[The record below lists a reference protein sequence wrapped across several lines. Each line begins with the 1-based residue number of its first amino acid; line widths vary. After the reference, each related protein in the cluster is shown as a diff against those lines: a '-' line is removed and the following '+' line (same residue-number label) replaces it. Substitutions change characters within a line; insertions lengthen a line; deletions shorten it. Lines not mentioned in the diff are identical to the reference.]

1 MDHSVVLC
9 WFHPFC
15 ALHRII
21 VSSIKGRVGARYKYN
36 FRKQDFSMLLFI
48 VGYFWTLLYSLI
60 CRSKRP
66 VGWIFGYLSGRVSQR
81 PNRKLNIAYSQNQ
94 PRKWLQISVKQKI
107 TSCIKN
113 AIVEVCNEA
122 HRSWSFQT
130 ELKLHRKSKKYA
142 RWQHHTVGAG
152 KVCCK
157 LTEHQLFIWCREY
170 IIDVRLCRG
179 TSGADWWYC
188 AWRKTTVLISR
199 SH

>member
-15 ALHRII
+15 ALHRIT

-107 TSCIKN
+107 TS
-113 AIVEVCNEA
+113 ASVELT
-122 HRSWSFQT
+122 QT
-130 ELKLHRKSKKYA
+130 RHSHSK
-142 RWQHHTVGAG
+142 
-152 KVCCK
+152 
-157 LTEHQLFIWCREY
+157 QLFQGGDRFQCFYREGQKASY
-170 IIDVRLCRG
+170 AACKPLFLAVAEI
-179 TSGADWWYC
+179 
-188 AWRKTTVLISR
+188 
-199 SH
+199 